1 MKRILLSCVV
11 VLSAISI
18 MAQNNVTLKMNLEKN
33 KVYRLSSTAEVT
45 TIQTVNGNQQT
56 VESETHYSATFKM
69 VDATPEFMVTEV
81 RIDTMITKTNTMGK
95 SVLMSSVNEGNI
107 ASSETADV
115 MSYVMNRLSKN
126 PLYVKIDYKGGVT
139 EILNGKMLSEMIAA
153 DTVKVTLTGPV
164 GSAIKAQIV
173 NMAGDNNLKTIV
185 ESFAGYVPATTV
197 AVGDKWSFSRKTNSG
212 GMALDIETEY
222 HLDGINNGMA
232 AITAESSIKAALNAP
247 PIVSGGARITY
258 DDIKGINKS
267 TILLDVNTGL
277 VADEKAKTHISGT
290 LAVSVQGMS
299 LQIPMDINSEAR
311 TKTIK

>member
-33 KVYRLSSTAEVT
+33 KVYRLSSSSEVT
-45 TIQTVNGNQQT
+45 TMQTVNGNQQT
-56 VESETHYSATFKM
+56 VESETRYSATFKM

-81 RIDTMITKTNTMGK
+81 RIDTMITRTNTMGK
-95 SVLMSSVNEGNI
+95 TVLMSSVNEGNI
-107 ASSETADV
+107 ASSETPEV

-126 PLYVKIDYKGGVT
+126 PLYVKIDYKGAVT
-139 EILNGKMLSEMIAA
+139 EILNGKMLSDMIAA

-164 GSAIKAQIV
+164 GSAIKTQIV
-173 NMAGDNNLKTIV
+173 TMVSDNNLKTLV

-197 AVGDKWSFSRKTNSG
+197 AVGDKWNFSRKTVTG
-212 GMALDIETEY
+212 GMALDIVTEY
-222 HLDGINNGMA
+222 KLDAINNGIA
-232 AITAESSIKAALNAP
+232 SISAESSIKAALNAE
-247 PIVSGGARITY
+247 PIVSGGAKITY
-258 DDIKGINKS
+258 DDIKGLSKS
-267 TILLDVNTGL
+267 TLMIDVNTGL